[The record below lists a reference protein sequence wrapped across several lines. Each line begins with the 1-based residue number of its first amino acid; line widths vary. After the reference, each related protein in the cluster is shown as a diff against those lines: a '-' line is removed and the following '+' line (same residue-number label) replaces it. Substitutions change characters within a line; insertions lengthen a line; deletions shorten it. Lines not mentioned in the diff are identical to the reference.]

1 MTNVGD
7 EIFIMI
13 LIFIG
18 QTLLNVNDMVNRYL
32 NQRLYFDDNG
42 TKRLN
47 VRSAEIESVRC

>member
-7 EIFIMI
+7 EIFIKVKE
-13 LIFIG
+13 
-18 QTLLNVNDMVNRYL
+18 TLLNVNYRVNRYL

-42 TKRLN
+42 TMRLN